1 MEYLAEFPRD
11 SMGFYPASLL
21 HGCTDRWV
29 APLTKGD
36 PKKQYVL
43 GLDPARSD
51 DNFGIVVL
59 ELNGDIRHLVR
70 VEAHNNKPLPEMKS
84 IVCDLLERFNVV
96 RIGCDK
102 FGGGTALADL
112 LREGHKWV
120 SFNTGKLVNI
130 PPILVIDDKETE
142 LMFGNRILELVVFS
156 SNTISEMNYTLK
168 ARMENGLIR
177 FPASPYISDDVN
189 EDAEKVFLDV
199 MELKAEMTN
208 IEIEPTKSEY
218 IRFVVPEGHKKDRYS
233 ALLVANYAA
242 DHFMKEDEIIPE
254 LPVGFWG

>member
-1 MEYLAEFPRD
+1 
-11 SMGFYPASLL
+11 
-21 HGCTDRWV
+21 
-29 APLTKGD
+29 
-36 PKKQYVL
+36 
-43 GLDPARSD
+43 
-51 DNFGIVVL
+51 
-59 ELNGDIRHLVR
+59 
-70 VEAHNNKPLPEMKS
+70 
-84 IVCDLLERFNVV
+84 
-96 RIGCDK
+96 
-102 FGGGTALADL
+102 
-112 LREGHKWV
+112 
-120 SFNTGKLVNI
+120 LVNI